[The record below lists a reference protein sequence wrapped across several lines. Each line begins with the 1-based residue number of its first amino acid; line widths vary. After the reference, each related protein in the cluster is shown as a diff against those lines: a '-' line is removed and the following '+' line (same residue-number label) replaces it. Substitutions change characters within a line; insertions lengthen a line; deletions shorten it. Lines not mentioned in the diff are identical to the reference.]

1 MTRLYWICRA
11 DHLEDHHGHGVSYR
25 HGGRWNEPGIPVLY
39 FAATAGVA
47 MLEMANYLPS
57 PRLVPSAYRLGV
69 YEVAGHPS
77 IDRWSTEDLPAD
89 WDRFPYPRSTQRMG
103 SEWLKLGSASLLV
116 LPSAAVPV
124 GLDDIVLAAP
134 ARLDEGSIRLS
145 AVHERLYNPRAFAST
160 RGSG

>member
-1 MTRLYWICRA
+1 MRLYRICRA
-11 DHLEDHHGHGVSYR
+11 DHLEDYHGRGVSYR

-39 FAATAGVA
+39 FAATAGIA

-57 PRLVPSAYRLGV
+57 PRLVPTGYRLGV
-69 YEVAGHPS
+69 YEASGDLSVE
-77 IDRWSTEDLPAD
+77 RWTAEDLPTD

-103 SEWLKLGSASLLV
+103 SDWLTRGSATLLV
-116 LPSAAVPV
+116 LPSAAVPG
-124 GLDDIVLAAP
+124 GLDDIVLVTP
-134 ARLDEGSIRLS
+134 ARLDAASIRLS